1 MNLLLITVISIV
13 VSAGVILLLSKDMFR
28 IVMGLAILAVAAN
41 LVIFIGGRPDDVVP
55 AVIQHGGSI
64 LPVGA
69 ASPLPQALVLT
80 AIVIGFAL
88 LVFALVLAAALTQR
102 LGHADAS
109 AYSESEPRY
118 DKNDKSGKPPV
129 MEAE

>member
-1 MNLLLITVISIV
+1 MNLLLVVVISV
-13 VSAGVILLLSKDMFR
+13 AVSAGVILLLSRDVFR

-41 LVIFIGGRPDDVVP
+41 LVIFIGGRPDGVVP
-55 AVIQHGGSI
+55 AVIQYGGSI
-64 LPVGA
+64 LPVEA

-88 LVFALVLAAALTQR
+88 LVFALVLAAAVTQHH
-102 LGHADAS
+102 GHADVS
-109 AYSESEPRY
+109 AYSESEPRNA
-118 DKNDKSGKPPV
+118 KNDKSGKPPV